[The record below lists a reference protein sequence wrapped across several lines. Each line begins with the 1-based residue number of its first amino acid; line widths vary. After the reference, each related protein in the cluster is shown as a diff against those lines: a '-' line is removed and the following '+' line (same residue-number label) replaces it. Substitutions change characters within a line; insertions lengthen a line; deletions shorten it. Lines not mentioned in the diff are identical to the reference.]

1 MNISEASR
9 LWLEFV
15 KEGREW
21 CDFPGKKEIV
31 SQLTEQG
38 KHFVLLFPKQR
49 KQPMLHGI
57 SLCLQTKCHL
67 ISKMQYVPLIRVG
80 QMGGASILPD
90 PTQPNPAQPSWPNGF
105 LPYSATPL
113 SGDHLPLTPIS
124 DHISYVHFCFLSVSM
139 WYSLQNCPFF
149 NFFCLS
155 SWRKFDSLFPNF
167 CKVYFP
173 WMWQNL
179 TFQLYSSILK
189 TGYSGVISRC

>member
-124 DHISYVHFCFLSVSM
+124 GHISYISVFFQCGM
-139 WYSLQNCPFF
+139 VLQKLL
-149 NFFCLS
+149 NFFSLS
-155 SWRKFDSLFPNF
+155 SWRKFDSLFSNF

-179 TFQLYSSILK
+179 TFQLYSSILR

>member
-1 MNISEASR
+1 MWFSWKKGNSVTIDWTRKTLCSA
-9 LWLEFV
+9 
-15 KEGREW
+15 
-21 CDFPGKKEIV
+21 FPETKKATNFTWNFSPI
-31 SQLTEQG
+31 
-38 KHFVLLFPKQR
+38 
-49 KQPMLHGI
+49 
-57 SLCLQTKCHL
+57 CLQTKCHL

-90 PTQPNPAQPSWPNGF
+90 PTQPNWPNGF

-155 SWRKFDSLFPNF
+155 SWRKFDSLFSNF

-179 TFQLYSSILK
+179 TFQLYSSILR

>member
-90 PTQPNPAQPSWPNGF
+90 PTQLS
-105 LPYSATPL
+105 SAGQMGSSLT
-113 SGDHLPLTPIS
+113 LPLP
-124 DHISYVHFCFLSVSM
+124 FLVTI
-139 WYSLQNCPFF
+139 YHSLQSLIIFHMYISVFFQFQCGIVFKTALSSISFVCQVEGNLILCSQTSVRFIFLGCDKTWPF
-149 NFFCLS
+149 NFTL
-155 SWRKFDSLFPNF
+155 LF
-167 CKVYFP
+167 
-173 WMWQNL
+173 WELAIQE
-179 TFQLYSSILK
+179 S
-189 TGYSGVISRC
+189 